1 MGFSLF
7 SKDKSDNQ
15 SKAKASIFGKLRNS
29 VKSGST
35 QNRTLL
41 HDFDNNEPSFG
52 QSHPSSIENPHDI
65 DNYQADNFNNISAQI
80 HSENQQMTPEKT
92 LSQTT
97 SIENKV
103 VDDVPA
109 EQESPQNNYYT
120 YHGDESYLDEAGRNE
135 DHLYIGPGEPLTPK
149 KPKPL
154 FEKLRQQVSEAQF
167 EQSKVDNNVSTGDKA
182 YVTQNT
188 IIKTNNYDKDIS
200 VPVNTLNQTEKELYN
215 SNLNSSQSD
224 LNLERKE
231 NYSEDEPLYITPGAP
246 LSEKQNKKKQPVND
260 GPIYI
265 TPGFKGTTS
274 LNNGK
279 VSITPEQGSDFIEKS
294 PIDAPHISK
303 ISENLSTSADQDQ
316 SIMTNELSSESIKTD
331 VIEQKTQPNTEK
343 NITDSTPIS
352 IDKAAI
358 FNNVKQND
366 ISAYS
371 NDSNV
376 HGEGKISALMNCLL
390 FIRQLFAA
398 FFNYTNLGVIFQNS
412 ALTWIGP
419 SKPGFMP
426 IPFFVIGFIC
436 SLFSILL
443 NELTK
448 PSLCAHLVL
457 IVYLIFT
464 GCNGFRGIG
473 KLLSAFSQRKI
484 DGYIQ
489 ALIVIIFAA
498 IFTTTFQYFVTEMN
512 VDFTFSLGFG
522 VLVMLSALCAT
533 SINYGSNDD
542 PVSSYGSLG
551 LTGLISS
558 VIICLGITFTFLDW
572 QIALSMVGIIFFT
585 RLIIGQFMY
594 VKGISASCDIVCSI
608 QLISMI
614 LLMLDLLLFGN
625 SVSFTNT
632 WLSN

>member
-29 VKSGST
+29 VTSGST
-35 QNRTLL
+35 QNKTLS
-41 HDFDNNEPSFG
+41 HNFDNNEPNFGKAPLSSF
-52 QSHPSSIENPHDI
+52 ENPHDVN
-65 DNYQADNFNNISAQI
+65 NYQTDNFNDIGEQVQ
-80 HSENQQMTPEKT
+80 SENPPINSEKS

-97 SIENKV
+97 SFENKIK
-103 VDDVPA
+103 DNGDLPQEDV
-109 EQESPQNNYYT
+109 QNNYYT
-120 YHGDESYLDEAGRNE
+120 YHGDESYLDEAGRNA

-154 FEKLRQQVSEAQF
+154 FEKLRQQVSEAQAS
-167 EQSKVDNNVSTGDKA
+167 QNALNNETSSADKA
-182 YVTQNT
+182 FVTQNT
-188 IIKTNNYDKDIS
+188 IIKTTNYDKDILVTENNITPTS
-200 VPVNTLNQTEKELYN
+200 QGLNESKSNTIQPDYLSNQSYEDN
-215 SNLNSSQSD
+215 D
-224 LNLERKE
+224 
-231 NYSEDEPLYITPGAP
+231 DEPLYITPGAP
-246 LSEKQNKKKQPVND
+246 LQEKKRKKEQPVSE

-279 VSITPEQGSDFIEKS
+279 VSITPASQSEQKNE
-294 PIDAPHISK
+294 PIVD
-303 ISENLSTSADQDQ
+303 EQ
-316 SIMTNELSSESIKTD
+316 
-331 VIEQKTQPNTEK
+331 EQKTATINEANVSDKETSNVKQEFETKSATIESEPQVNVQ
-343 NITDSTPIS
+343 NNSQNPAPITV
-352 IDKAAI
+352 DKAAI
-358 FNNVKQND
+358 FANVKQND
-366 ISAYS
+366 ISNNSQNAVI
-371 NDSNV
+371 NGD
-376 HGEGKISALMNCLL
+376 GKISALMNTLL

-398 FFNYTNLGVIFQNS
+398 FFNYTNLGVIFQGS

-426 IPFFVIGFIC
+426 VPFFVIGFIC
-436 SLFSILL
+436 SSFSILL
-443 NELTK
+443 NQLTR

-457 IVYLIFT
+457 ITYLIFT
-464 GCNGFRGIG
+464 GCNGFRGFG

-484 DGYIQ
+484 DGYTQ
-489 ALIVIIFAA
+489 ALIVLIIAA

-512 VDFTFSLGFG
+512 VDFSFSLGFG
-522 VLVMLSALCAT
+522 VLVMLSALCAS

-551 LTGLISS
+551 LKGLVSS
-558 VIICLGITFTFLDW
+558 IIICIAVTFVVLDW
-572 QIALSMVGIIFFT
+572 QIAISMVGIVFLT
-585 RLIIGQFMY
+585 RLVIGQFMY

-625 SVSFTNT
+625 SVSFTNAF
-632 WLSN
+632 LNN